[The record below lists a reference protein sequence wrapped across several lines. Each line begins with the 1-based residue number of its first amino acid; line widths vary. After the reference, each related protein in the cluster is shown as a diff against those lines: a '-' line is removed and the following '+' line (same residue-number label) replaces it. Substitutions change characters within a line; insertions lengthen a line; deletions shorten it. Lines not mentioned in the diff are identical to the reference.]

1 MYIENWSWFC
11 YCVLESAW
19 LIASPV
25 IPYTRRNL
33 NSLLLWLAG
42 RPSISS
48 TDIGLFLSTD
58 SVYHFPVLTS
68 TLLHFPSDQLL
79 SCFHLTRSITYL
91 SLTGDEFTELST
103 LTFYSRS
110 QLLSEIWF
118 CISFFMFCRNGKS
131 HIGNGYVYFGRE
143 STLRINKY
151 AFSSA
156 TWMIRVMVSQ
166 RSIPRISLRL
176 TPSTSS
182 IVTIISASVCMDP
195 AFLM

>member
-91 SLTGDEFTELST
+91 SLTSLESGFSHSWRAKNALSS
-103 LTFYSRS
+103 SRS
-110 QLLSEIWF
+110 AIMTSCVDGVSPRTWAWIRMMSSQSSRLWLSIVDLSCCQKSGF
-118 CISFFMFCRNGKS
+118 VSPSSCSVGMAS
-131 HIGNGYVYFGRE
+131 HILGMVMYILGGRALFG
-143 STLRINKY
+143 
-151 AFSSA
+151 
-156 TWMIRVMVSQ
+156 
-166 RSIPRISLRL
+166 
-176 TPSTSS
+176 
-182 IVTIISASVCMDP
+182 
-195 AFLM
+195 